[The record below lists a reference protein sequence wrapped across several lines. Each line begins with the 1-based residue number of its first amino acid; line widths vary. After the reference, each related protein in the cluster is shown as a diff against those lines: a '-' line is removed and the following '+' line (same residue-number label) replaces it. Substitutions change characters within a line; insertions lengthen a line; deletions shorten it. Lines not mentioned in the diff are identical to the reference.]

1 MLPLVNTL
9 ASGSEFYIDEGC
21 FVTELS
27 SAGQDAHLSIAR
39 CRVEPGKRTR
49 WHFLSETVERYV
61 IQSGSGLVEVGNLP
75 PQSVVSGD
83 FVLIPAGSRQRIS
96 NVGSVDLIFLTICT
110 PRFQPDCYRDI
121 E

>member
-83 FVLIPAGSRQRIS
+83 FVLIPAGCRQRIS
-96 NVGSVDLIFLTICT
+96 NVGSVDLIFLAICT